1 MRKTFVDV
9 GNDYVEVG
17 RSKSTEKEGKSNNK
31 RPRFQGVVRNTE
43 QEVLIRNKF
52 ESKKLQT
59 EASEDLLPSYDKR
72 RAKFRREKLFRLH
85 KNPTSKMRI
94 SHLNQCPSKTTN
106 AEVHQPLEPES
117 QFFLL
122 FIRIMKY

>member
-17 RSKSTEKEGKSNNK
+17 RSKSTEEEGKSNNK
-31 RPRFQGVVRNTE
+31 RPRFQRVVRNTE
-43 QEVLIRNKF
+43 QEILIRNKF

-72 RAKFRREKLFRLH
+72 RAKFRREKLFGCIKIQRV
-85 KNPTSKMRI
+85 K
-94 SHLNQCPSKTTN
+94 
-106 AEVHQPLEPES
+106 
-117 QFFLL
+117 
-122 FIRIMKY
+122 